1 MAAVPCVQAIAAW
14 DAQEQER
21 LDAFAAA
28 TGRKADKLVAQQE
41 AEPQFVAYVPL
52 PDQAA
57 IEQRVLEK
65 KKQDLLAK
73 YTSEALLKQQE
84 EAKALLNK
92 R

>member
-1 MAAVPCVQAIAAW
+1 MQVLADW
-14 DAQEQER
+14 EEKER
-21 LDAFAAA
+21 E
-28 TGRKADKLVAQQE
+28 RQE
-41 AEPQFVAYVPL
+41 AYAGIKTAAGHELHEDDDAPQFVAYVPL

-73 YTSEALLKQQE
+73 YTSDSLLQQQD

>member
-1 MAAVPCVQAIAAW
+1 VAAW
-14 DAQEQER
+14 DALEQER

-28 TGRKADKLVAQQE
+28 TGKKADKLAAQQQE

-73 YTSEALLKQQE
+73 YTSESLQKQQE
-84 EAKALLNK
+84 EAKSLLNK